1 MCCFLFG
8 ILVFLVELN
17 VDTYELLLFGL
28 RNKWN
33 MDQVLPNCAAAS
45 TTAEKAGCM
54 SGENHSSFSYDDE
67 PYECVLK

>member
-8 ILVFLVELN
+8 ILVFFLVELN

-33 MDQVLPNCAAAS
+33 MDATAS

-54 SGENHSSFSYDDE
+54 SGENHPSFSYDDE